1 MQRVRARAG
10 KITRRRGLP
19 DRSGAG
25 RATQQSKARRTG
37 EKRQSKAERSGAER
51 TRSAVQCESLFAA
64 GVRAW
69 RGVAW
74 SGVAWCRVSFVFSG
88 WRGRGGAPEWQRR
101 GGPRRHCTGGW
112 RRDAPPRSRAF
123 APLRTNIGGAPAD
136 QPIATHGDALA
147 LRGDAQH
154 RCKKECP
161 RDCTEALYWFEL
173 KVDREARC

>member
-74 SGVAWCRVSFVFSG
+74 RGVAWSG
-88 WRGRGGAPEWQRR
+88 VEWRGVVSGVVRVQWMARAWRR
-101 GGPRRHCTGGW
+101 TRVAAPRRS
-112 RRDAPPRSRAF
+112 AA
-123 APLRTNIGGAPAD
+123 
-136 QPIATHGDALA
+136 
-147 LRGDAQH
+147 
-154 RCKKECP
+154 
-161 RDCTEALYWFEL
+161 ALYWWVAKRCAAAFSSICATPNQY
-173 KVDREARC
+173 RRRASRPANCNARRRSRPSRRRAASL